1 MHAELVATTVVLAQA
16 DGGGLAAFL
25 PLILLVVVFYVL
37 LIRPQQKRARK
48 QRELV
53 GSVEAG
59 DRVVTI
65 GGLHGTVKFVDED
78 VIHLEIAPGTTV
90 TFAKQ
95 AVARRLV
102 DADEGS

>member
-1 MHAELVATTVVLAQA
+1 MHAEFVATVTLAQA
-16 DGGGLAAFL
+16 EGGGIATFL
-25 PLILLVVVFYVL
+25 PLVLLVVVFYLL

-53 GSVEAG
+53 SSVEVG

-65 GGLHGTVKFVDED
+65 GGLHGTVSFVDED
-78 VIHLEIAPGTTV
+78 VVHLEIAPGTKV

-95 AVARRLV
+95 AVARRLL
-102 DADEGS
+102 DADEGA